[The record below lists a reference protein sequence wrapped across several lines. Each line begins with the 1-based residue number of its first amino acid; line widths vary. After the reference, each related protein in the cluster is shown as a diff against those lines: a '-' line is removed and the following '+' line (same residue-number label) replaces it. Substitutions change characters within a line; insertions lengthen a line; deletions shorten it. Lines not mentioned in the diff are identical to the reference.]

1 MITEEK
7 VMESLREVIDP
18 ELGLNIVD
26 LGLIYDVRIEGNK
39 VAVKMTLTAPG
50 CPLHETISGWVRSKL
65 KSLKGVS
72 DAKVE
77 VVWDPPWHP
86 TMMAEGA
93 RKQFGY

>member
-1 MITEEK
+1 MITEDK
-7 VMESLREVIDP
+7 VMESLKEVIDP

-26 LGLIYDVRIEGNK
+26 LGLIYDVRIGGDK

-65 KSLKGVS
+65 EGLKGVN

-86 TMMAEGA
+86 TMMAEEA
-93 RKQFGY
+93 RKRFGY